1 MDSSQRAPQ
10 QDESTPAPIQGATA
24 YVAVAVNGSSDSG
37 SNMDEADSNLSFTR
51 SCRVPGYTA
60 FLDDGTSP
68 STSLKTRNRDTT
80 TVAEHPRKKNS
91 SGSNT
96 TRNLK
101 RGFGPMANCK
111 ALIVTA
117 MLLCLSFVRS
127 QGDVGSVAPSS
138 PEQEQE
144 IQMLRAKVASLED
157 EINRRNE
164 ETLELES
171 AVRERTAQTAALI
184 AELDVLQKVNVA
196 DDESVMKASTQNA
209 LLEEQIQR
217 LGSDLEDQVK
227 KGESLEV
234 RATEA
239 EKSWQELNRKLKR
252 VKKTDAEQKK
262 KIRELDGKL
271 QQVQAKLAELEKEAK
286 MKDEE
291 LAKVHG
297 MWLPHWLAV
306 HAVRCQELA
315 SAKWQVH
322 GKPMFDPLMQ
332 KVAEKLTHGQQL
344 VEPHLQSAQNL
355 AKVRMDSLRNT
366 TAPYV
371 SAVAT
376 KSTSAY
382 KMCRDAVQPY
392 TEKAQELAI
401 HHWQESKKRTQPYI
415 NQIVAASEPH
425 LCRANV
431 VLEPYLRPVTSFW
444 RRLASSTSLYHGQV
458 QKGVKHL
465 MEDNEVLK
473 PLSDDRLTWFT
484 ASALFTLTMFS
495 IYMILSAAFC
505 SKRVRAKQSSG
516 QSRSCARKNTRRVD
530 EREG

>member
-1 MDSSQRAPQ
+1 M
-10 QDESTPAPIQGATA
+10 T
-24 YVAVAVNGSSDSG
+24 
-37 SNMDEADSNLSFTR
+37 
-51 SCRVPGYTA
+51 
-60 FLDDGTSP
+60 
-68 STSLKTRNRDTT
+68 
-80 TVAEHPRKKNS
+80 
-91 SGSNT
+91 
-96 TRNLK
+96 
-101 RGFGPMANCK
+101 NCK
-111 ALIVTA
+111 ALVVAA
-117 MLLCLSFVRS
+117 MLLCLSFVRL
-127 QGDVGSVAPSS
+127 QGDAGSVAPSS

-171 AVRERTAQTAALI
+171 VVRERTAQTAALI

-196 DDESVMKASTQNA
+196 DDESVMKASTQNT
-209 LLEEQIQR
+209 LLEEQIER

-239 EKSWQELNRKLKR
+239 EKSSQELNRKLER
-252 VKKTDAEQKK
+252 VKKTDDEQKK

-271 QQVQAKLAELEKEAK
+271 QQVQAKLVELEKEAK

-315 SAKWQVH
+315 SAKWQIH

-344 VEPHLQSAQNL
+344 VEPHLRSAQNRFL
-355 AKVRMDSLRNT
+355 FSL
-366 TAPYV
+366 
-371 SAVAT
+371 
-376 KSTSAY
+376 K
-382 KMCRDAVQPY
+382 
-392 TEKAQELAI
+392 E
-401 HHWQESKKRTQPYI
+401 RTQPYI

-425 LCRANV
+425 LSRANV

-458 QKGVKHL
+458 Q
-465 MEDNEVLK
+465 
-473 PLSDDRLTWFT
+473 P
-484 ASALFTLTMFS
+484 SAEL
-495 IYMILSAAFC
+495 
-505 SKRVRAKQSSG
+505 
-516 QSRSCARKNTRRVD
+516 
-530 EREG
+530 

>member
-1 MDSSQRAPQ
+1 
-10 QDESTPAPIQGATA
+10 
-24 YVAVAVNGSSDSG
+24 
-37 SNMDEADSNLSFTR
+37 
-51 SCRVPGYTA
+51 
-60 FLDDGTSP
+60 
-68 STSLKTRNRDTT
+68 
-80 TVAEHPRKKNS
+80 
-91 SGSNT
+91 
-96 TRNLK
+96 
-101 RGFGPMANCK
+101 MANCK

-144 IQMLRAKVASLED
+144 IQMLRAKVASLVLIPVHRFALQGKNYLICFCLYWVEELRYSFALED

-184 AELDVLQKVNVA
+184 AELDVLQVIRLIC
-196 DDESVMKASTQNA
+196 SH
-209 LLEEQIQR
+209 LLEKCTLTNDEYCPTRRICKQIQR

-332 KVAEKLTHGQQL
+332 KAA
-344 VEPHLQSAQNL
+344 QSLHTGAL
-355 AKVRMDSLRNT
+355 
-366 TAPYV
+366 
-371 SAVAT
+371 
-376 KSTSAY
+376 
-382 KMCRDAVQPY
+382 
-392 TEKAQELAI
+392 
-401 HHWQESKKRTQPYI
+401 
-415 NQIVAASEPH
+415 
-425 LCRANV
+425 
-431 VLEPYLRPVTSFW
+431 
-444 RRLASSTSLYHGQV
+444 QV

-484 ASALFTLTMFS
+484 VSSLVDVCWSITDLPRLTGTGTS
-495 IYMILSAAFC
+495 PGLIAGIRAVHVDDVLHLHDPLSRFLVTGAGEAA
-505 SKRVRAKQSSG
+505 
-516 QSRSCARKNTRRVD
+516 
-530 EREG
+530 E